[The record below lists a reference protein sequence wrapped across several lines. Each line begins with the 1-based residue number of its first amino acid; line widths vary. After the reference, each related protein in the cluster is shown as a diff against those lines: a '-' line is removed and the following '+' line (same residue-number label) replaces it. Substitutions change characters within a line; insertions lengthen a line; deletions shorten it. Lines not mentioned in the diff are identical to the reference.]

1 MAKLSVSKNVNVP
14 IATLWESW
22 SDFANIYKFHPD
34 IKTSFLL
41 GEQQPTGL
49 GALRQCNFTD
59 GKTFLKE
66 RIIGY
71 EPGKKLVLDIYESN
85 APIKSATATFE
96 FSSTGTNRSHVDLTF
111 EFEPKMGL
119 LGRLLVP
126 LMKKQF
132 SKGLVGLLN
141 GNASYVNNQ
150 SQMEAAA

>member
-1 MAKLSVSKNVNVP
+1 MAKLFVSKNVSVP
-14 IATLWESW
+14 IAILWESW

-41 GEQQPTGL
+41 GDKQPTGL
-49 GALRQCNFTD
+49 GALRQCDFTD

-85 APIKSATATFE
+85 AAIKSATATFE
-96 FSSTGTNRSHVDLTF
+96 FASTGTNRSRVDLTF
-111 EFEPKMGL
+111 KFEPKMGI
-119 LGRLLVP
+119 LGKLLVP

-132 SKGLVGLLN
+132 SKGLVALLN
-141 GNASYVNNQ
+141 GNATYVSKQ
-150 SQMEAAA
+150 SKLGVAA